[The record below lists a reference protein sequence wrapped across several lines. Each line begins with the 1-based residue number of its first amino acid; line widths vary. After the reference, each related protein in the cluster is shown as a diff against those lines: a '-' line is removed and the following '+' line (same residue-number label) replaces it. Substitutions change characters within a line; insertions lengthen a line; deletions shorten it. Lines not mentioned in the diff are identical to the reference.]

1 MSVDELRAGLA
12 RAAATVVPPED
23 PYGRLLRHARRR
35 RRVRRT
41 GLGAVLAGA
50 LAALLVVP
58 ATGVSVGGLTGW
70 LRGDGRAEAGY
81 PVASPWVWRLI
92 DSPTRGNLA
101 GDRRLVDELTRV
113 FTESRGDSGTPGLP
127 EVKVLFVNED
137 AGHRQ
142 VAVAYHSDRAAA
154 LAVHQAPAGATPTQ
168 LLHGSAFGN
177 APLLPFTVLGGVDG
191 GDVRQLTGLAPEG
204 CAVSWA
210 ETGTVR
216 PDGTI
221 GRTWRPSP
229 TPGYLHLTDPHVRGW
244 WRVECDGEVR
254 EEGPVG
260 FGVGEVGGGSTALAP
275 PSGTPSDV
283 ADVVGT
289 RAAAQ
294 STYRI
299 LTGASGIAAEPV
311 LRWSGRLPGP
321 YTAAAVVTGDTDGSP
336 TLLQLGPNGDV
347 LLALAPPQDAV
358 PDDTET
364 MAASRADWAL
374 ASTASG
380 SGDLTAVRLPVR
392 AGGHAELGGR
402 VLVVVPKGATA
413 VKILRAG
420 GVVAA
425 TTAVTEGVA
434 LVPLPVGDRVSLLAV
449 DAHDRVL
456 ASTEFRERER
466 GPRLFGE
473 SLVANW

>member
-41 GLGAVLAGA
+41 AFGAALAGA

-58 ATGVSVGGLTGW
+58 ATGVGVGGVTGW
-70 LRGDGRAEAGY
+70 LRDDGPTEAGY
-81 PVASPWVWRLI
+81 AVNSPWVWRLI

-113 FTESRGDSGTPGLP
+113 FTAGRGDSGMGRLP
-127 EVKVLFVNED
+127 EVKVLFVHE
-137 AGHRQ
+137 AGGHRQ

-154 LAVHQAPAGATPTQ
+154 LAVHQAPAGATARQ

-191 GDVRQLTGLAPEG
+191 NDVRQVTGLAPEG

-221 GRTWRPSP
+221 GRAWRPSP

-254 EEGPVG
+254 EQGPVG
-260 FGVGEVGGGSTALAP
+260 FGVSEVSGRSEALAP
-275 PSGTPSDV
+275 PSGTPTDL

-299 LTGASGIAAEPV
+299 LTGASGLAAEPV
-311 LRWSGRLPGP
+311 LRWSGRLPDG
-321 YTAAAVVTGDTDGSP
+321 TAAAVVTGGTDGSP
-336 TLLQLGPNGDV
+336 ALLQLGPNGDA
-347 LLALAPPQDAV
+347 LLALAPPEDAT

-374 ASTASG
+374 ASTGSG
-380 SGDLTAVRLPVR
+380 SGELTAVRLPVR
-392 AGGHAELGGR
+392 AGGHAELDDR
-402 VLVVVPKGATA
+402 VLVVVPKGAT
-413 VKILRAG
+413 
-420 GVVAA
+420 GVEARRPDGS
-425 TTAVTEGVA
+425 TTVGTVTDGVA
-434 LVPLPVGDRVSLLAV
+434 VVPLPVGKQATLVAR
-449 DAHDRVL
+449 DARGTTL
-456 ASTEFRERER
+456 ASAEFREPIF

-473 SLVANW
+473 SLLSAW